1 MTKNCNSHKGE
12 IMKKF
17 FSMLVIGSVLTLLV
31 AGTMR
36 AQEPGTVIRASI
48 PFDFIVR
55 GRTLPA
61 GKYEITRISDEPVG
75 LLIRS
80 LDDKR
85 DKAVFETEPVYMRKL
100 ARNDELVFHRY
111 GESYFLSEILTA
123 SEDRGE
129 ELAPSHAERKLQHEV
144 ARNQMAPETVTVA
157 LN

>member
-1 MTKNCNSHKGE
+1 
-12 IMKKF
+12 MKKF

-85 DKAVFETEPVYMRKL
+85 DKAVFETEPVYNRKL

-129 ELAPSHAERKLQHEV
+129 ELTPSHAERKLQREV

>member
-1 MTKNCNSHKGE
+1 
-12 IMKKF
+12 MKKF

-85 DKAVFETEPVYMRKL
+85 DKAVFETEPVYNRKL

-129 ELAPSHAERKLQHEV
+129 ELAPSHAERKLQREV

>member
-1 MTKNCNSHKGE
+1 
-12 IMKKF
+12 MKKF

-111 GESYFLSEILTA
+111 GESYFLSEVVTGGEQTA
-123 SEDRGE
+123 QQ
-129 ELAPSHAERKLQHEV
+129 LKPSPAEREMRREMAK
-144 ARNQMAPETVTVA
+144 NQEQPETVTVA